1 MNAFAT
7 RWVLVLLIALL
18 QSSIAQGQSEPKS
31 IYRGVIV
38 SNTDGSPVS
47 FAVVSNL
54 SLEIATV
61 TGADGYFEISVQD
74 GGSLLR
80 ISVIGFK
87 TKELSV
93 LPSEVPKN
101 IVLEE
106 AVGELSEVLVYAYLS
121 DKLAKI
127 VSDCRKNFDD
137 EVVSSKAFFQL
148 KSFINEEQVEL
159 VETYNNATVWGG
171 DITSLKLKTGRIGLR
186 SSDVG
191 YWVSTAVSRSMLME
205 KTTAYNENYPISPLH
220 RSLGKM
226 KKEWKF
232 SLENIYTESN
242 GDSIYVIVAN
252 PRKQDKERFNAKF
265 WVNKRKN
272 TFLKLEL
279 QLDSI
284 STHPFQPLFPTD
296 SIENLNLR
304 VSKNFSGDKETH
316 TDLVEFDA
324 DIFYVNREGVK
335 YKVDIQSF
343 IYCYDR
349 NDLFIL
355 PFYEVEPYRN
365 SDYRMISAIPHN
377 SLFWEKYNRF
387 SKAEKDSTGDF
398 FYHVKAELTNRSLF
412 GRNEQIE
419 KGFFEQPFF
428 KWSPTKRLRLSVV
441 SSPAPNLARATNRL
455 QFSFHVL
462 AFFDLN
468 VFEDTTQVLSV
479 TSIDP
484 FNSYWDRPESNEADA
499 FFNIYTDLIEIKRR
513 EIHKEMLE
521 NPTPERISELY
532 ERYLFE
538 VRAMSLRYYREV
550 GPSVDQKMLR
560 KWNDTVY
567 QKLKID
573 NMKIFEID

>member
-1 MNAFAT
+1 VVA
-7 RWVLVLLIALL
+7 LIAIA
-18 QSSIAQGQSEPKS
+18 QSISTQGQSESKS
-31 IYRGVIV
+31 IYRGVVV

-54 SLEIATV
+54 SLQLATV
-61 TGADGYFEISVQD
+61 TGADGFFEISVAD
-74 GGSLLR
+74 KGSLLR

-87 TKELSV
+87 TKEFSV
-93 LPSEVPKN
+93 LPSDVPQN
-101 IVLEE
+101 IVIEE
-106 AVGELSEVLVYAYLS
+106 AVGELSEVIIYAHFS
-121 DKLAKI
+121 DKLAKM
-127 VSDCRKNFDD
+127 VSDCAKNFND

-205 KTTAYNENYPISPLH
+205 KTTTNNENYPISPLH

-226 KKEWKF
+226 KKEWRF
-232 SLENIYTESN
+232 SLDNIYTESN
-242 GDSIYVIVAN
+242 GDSIYVIVAK

-265 WVNKRKN
+265 WVNKKKS

-284 STHPFQPLFPTD
+284 STHPFQPLFPSD

-304 VSKNFSGDKETH
+304 VSKSFTGEKKTH

-324 DIFYVNREGVK
+324 DIFYVNRNGVK

-343 IYCYDR
+343 IYCYDWK
-349 NDLFIL
+349 DLFVL

-398 FYHVKAELTNRSLF
+398 FYHMKADLTNRSLF
-412 GRNEQIE
+412 SRNEQIE

-428 KWSPTKRLRLSVV
+428 KWSPNKRLRLSVV
-441 SSPAPNLARATNRL
+441 SAPVRDLTRTTNRL
-455 QFSFHVL
+455 QFSFQVL

-513 EIHKEMLE
+513 EFHQEMLE
-521 NPTPERISELY
+521 NPTQQRISELY

-538 VRAMSLRYYREV
+538 VRAMTVRYYREV
-550 GPSVDQKMLR
+550 GPAVDQKMLR

-567 QKLKID
+567 NKLKID
-573 NMKIFEID
+573 NMKIFGID